1 MELNDQDTRLVS
13 HPPLINVHLTM
24 QPRSAENINK
34 ALTNQRP
41 LFRELTNQAET
52 WKLVALMVT

>member
-24 QPRSAENINK
+24 QPTSAKKINK
-34 ALTNQRP
+34 ALTNQSP
-41 LFRELTNQAET
+41 LFRELTNQRPGN
-52 WKLVALMVT
+52 LLH